1 MRFDRAI
8 QHLIAIGVCGLT
20 AGLFVAVWPFG
31 HAPAPVSVELASSMP
46 SDIALPRSEPAV
58 VEPPLLEVSIREDD
72 VHRRAAGDAVLDIVR
87 APHRRPSARAASA
100 VASVVGPRV
109 GTPALFENAWCD
121 DGPAVSEASGVCWV
135 LADRQYVEVDGRR
148 LALVTMAGV
157 GVDREGTT
165 ERCHACTAYLS
176 FFVLS
181 PVGARG
187 WRIEAERVG
196 LPSGSSGEPG
206 HVRVAA
212 LGPSRVGW
220 TVETFETHQ
229 DEWFWDLDVFAFEG
243 RRITRVANT
252 ATGRQVPDSD
262 DVSDLDSGIT
272 ATTTLLRFD
281 PSAVDGGFYR
291 MTGER
296 VVRRS
301 DARPERVVRRR
312 PVSVA
317 YRTDRRAYPA
327 VSLR

>member
-1 MRFDRAI
+1 MDDLVF
-8 QHLIAIGVCGLT
+8 GELT
-20 AGLFVAVWPFG
+20 LAPEAAAGTLRVHPFG
-31 HAPAPVSVELASSMP
+31 QV
-46 SDIALPRSEPAV
+46 RAV
-58 VEPPLLEVSIREDD
+58 VAAQVRLD
-72 VHRRAAGDAVLDIVR
+72 HR
-87 APHRRPSARAASA
+87 
-100 VASVVGPRV
+100 
-109 GTPALFENAWCD
+109 
-121 DGPAVSEASGVCWV
+121 
-135 LADRQYVEVDGRR
+135 
-148 LALVTMAGV
+148 GV
-157 GVDREGTT
+157 GCD
-165 ERCHACTAYLS
+165 
-176 FFVLS
+176 
-181 PVGARG
+181 
-187 WRIEAERVG
+187 
-196 LPSGSSGEPG
+196 
-206 HVRVAA
+206 VRVAA